1 MVEIEGLAKKH
12 HSSCYI
18 KPNVVLRYVLIDRG
32 EMKDLLA
39 RKLTLSSFLYVRKKK
54 QRFSLAA
61 LTFNVSPPF
70 FVFSV
75 TNDII
80 TVRDSHKAGQTAIF
94 ERANPEPLC
103 NRQSWF

>member
-1 MVEIEGLAKKH
+1 MYSSIEARL
-12 HSSCYI
+12 
-18 KPNVVLRYVLIDRG
+18 
-32 EMKDLLA
+32 KDLLA
-39 RKLTLSSFLYVRKKK
+39 RKLLFVIILVRKKT
-54 QRFSLAA
+54 QQFSLAA

-103 NRQSWF
+103 NRHS